1 MTTYNGCVL
10 MLVLAG
16 HVILPSSGREAA
28 VASPAFEG
36 SDQFGPAKQ
45 SVESLCKFVASC
57 GYQVKE
63 TGVV

>member
-16 HVILPSSGREAA
+16 HVILPSSGREVA

-36 SDQFGPAKQ
+36 
-45 SVESLCKFVASC
+45 LCKFVASC